1 MKAQRTIW
9 RIVGAATAAG
19 AVAWLAIGASG
30 TESGAA
36 SSGSVSSVADESPGY
51 AVEKYNYPLADKILA
66 EKNIILKRGDGHI
79 TLADCVT
86 DTGQLEVWAHGNADK
101 ICFDVK
107 GTSGWLTLEIPAVY
121 GIRGNDYETQ
131 VDMTVGTE
139 EKSFDVAKNTWTA
152 VGSSADEQGRDH
164 ILVEIRSSK

>member
-1 MKAQRTIW
+1 MKLQRTSW
-9 RIVGAATAAG
+9 RIVGAAMAAG
-19 AVAWLAIGASG
+19 AVAWLAIGASESTAG
-30 TESGAA
+30 T
-36 SSGSVSSVADESPGY
+36 GSVASVADESPGY
-51 AVEKYNYPLADKILA
+51 AVEKYAYPQADKILA
-66 EKNIILKRGDGHI
+66 EKNIVLKRGDGHI

-86 DTGQLEVWAHGNADK
+86 DTGQLEVWAHDKADK

-152 VGSSADEQGRDH
+152 VGASADEQGRDH
-164 ILVEIRSSK
+164 MLVEIRSTK